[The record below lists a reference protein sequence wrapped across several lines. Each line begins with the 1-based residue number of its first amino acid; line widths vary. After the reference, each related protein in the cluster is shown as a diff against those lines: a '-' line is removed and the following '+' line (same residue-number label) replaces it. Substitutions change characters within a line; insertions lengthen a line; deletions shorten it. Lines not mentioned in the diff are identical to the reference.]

1 MAADFDVM
9 RQGNSTVQELYNKMS
24 KLGEWMVHLPNA
36 YTIRRRFLEALR
48 PLISMKVL
56 ELSYNA
62 KRHLLQQLYTT
73 AKQLEEAKLY
83 TTVYNK
89 AAAISSDQP

>member
-1 MAADFDVM
+1 
-9 RQGNSTVQELYNKMS
+9 
-24 KLGEWMVHLPNA
+24 
-36 YTIRRRFLEALR
+36 
-48 PLISMKVL
+48 VL

-83 TTVYNK
+83 MTVYNK